1 MTRLFIM
8 DDEVLI
14 RQGIRHSIRWQDY
27 GITVCGEATNA
38 REALRS
44 LPKSTPDIIIADIQM
59 PQMDGFAFLEK
70 AIEILPH
77 LRVIILTGYSN
88 PEYMIRAIRCGAFD
102 LSGKARRFLG
112 NSCGCTQGAVWPLA
126 GTGRDPPSRVRGA
139 IAQ

>member
-1 MTRLFIM
+1 MTRLFIV
-8 DDEVLI
+8 DDEGMI

-44 LPKSTPDIIIADIQM
+44 LPKSPPDIIIADIQM

-77 LRVIILTGYSN
+77 LRVIILPGYSN

-102 LSGKARRFLG
+102 YLE
-112 NSCGCTQGAVWPLA
+112 
-126 GTGRDPPSRVRGA
+126 
-139 IAQ
+139 